1 MGMHQRA
8 RSRSLTLKAMSKARA
23 LWCLLAFV
31 LASCRGSTLS
41 DQFYSGAKRQE
52 GLDNNSLYLWERSPA
67 IASGNFDILSSA
79 NFDRQIT
86 KTLRFFSNVSDL
98 RAPLASADLLMNYS
112 HVDESAPTFFKWA
125 GKRVPWQDNPDF
137 RVLFA
142 YAELDRGITYVDGLM
157 SAGYLIESASKLFAW
172 RQAVCTGQ
180 TRGTRSCTASTDIL
194 AAPALPLTVSVD
206 NSTFP
211 GGGDSVATDTGFCPF
226 FNGEYY
232 LGSGSACTGRETNTN
247 WKADWHSGLVRRQV
261 SFYRDYD
268 YKKLNLVDDG
278 DAVIHE
284 LGHVLQTAI
293 NPALLESKP
302 GQNLHLDAIIE
313 GSADFF
319 AAAYRRDDRVFRYA
333 INNIYPIYPDNY
345 VGELQGA
352 ERDPDNSLY
361 FPNAYSYKSPYD
373 IGRVISGAMND
384 YRKLLAG
391 ETVFT
396 PPLAPAITPAS
407 PAADSED
414 AWDMAV
420 GVLFQ
425 TFYKLS
431 STDLTISLNR
441 FAGRMVEVCL
451 EMGAAKCNSTLI
463 VGVLKNRGLLN
474 QRYYNPAL
482 YGARNPSA
490 QDLILPGAAGTFNN
504 FLFLLGQS
512 KVAADQAELRW
523 GLNMPKT
530 LGWAPFLPGGSTE
543 FANDDGVINPCEA
556 IIVFPQITNNTQL
569 EYWKDLTARV
579 ATATYP
585 AMPGYITNYANIP
598 LAERGIDFV
607 DLNWSIAGAATGF
620 DLFEHPTLGYIDSYT
635 GINPDDIRGIPY
647 LKAGEDVQ
655 TLVKSQTSRLY
666 EIQQEKAHDQPWS
679 SKVVTSPA
687 QRAKLRSASGWLFL
701 APEDPASTTEPTDV
715 SATLTFKITYAA
727 YNRITHTTQSL
738 IYSINDAK
746 AETSA
751 STVTQSI
758 RVSTVDAGFCD

>member
-1 MGMHQRA
+1 MG
-8 RSRSLTLKAMSKARA
+8 KARA
-23 LWCLLAFV
+23 FLCLIAFA

-67 IASGNFDILSSA
+67 VASGNYNILSSA
-79 NFDRQIT
+79 NLDREIS
-86 KTLRFFSNVSDL
+86 KTLRYLSNISSV
-98 RAPLASADLLMNYS
+98 RAPLASDDLVLQYS

-142 YAELDRGITYVDGLM
+142 YAELDRGIGYVDALM
-157 SAGYLIESASKLFAW
+157 SSGYLTEDSEKLFAW
-172 RQAVCTGQ
+172 RQAVCAGQ
-180 TRGTRSCTASTDIL
+180 THGERSCTASTDIL
-194 AAPALPLTVSVD
+194 AAPALPLTVSAD

-211 GGGDSVATDTGFCPF
+211 GGNDSVVTDTGFCPF
-226 FNGEYY
+226 FSNEYY
-232 LGSGSACTGRETNTN
+232 LGTGSACTGRETNTN
-247 WKADWHSGLVRRQV
+247 WKADWHAGLVRRQV
-261 SFYRDYD
+261 SFYRDRD

-278 DAVIHE
+278 DTVIHE
-284 LGHVLQTAI
+284 LAHVLQTAI

-333 INNIYPIYPDNY
+333 INNLYPIYPDSY
-345 VGELQGA
+345 VGELRGA
-352 ERDPDNSLY
+352 ERDPANSLY

-391 ETVFT
+391 EAVPT
-396 PPLAPAITPAS
+396 LAVPTAITPAS
-407 PAADSED
+407 PAADSEV

-425 TFYKLS
+425 TFYELS

-441 FAGRMVEVCL
+441 FAGRMVEVCVG
-451 EMGAAKCNSTLI
+451 MGAEKCNSTLI
-463 VGVLKNRGLLN
+463 PAVLKNRGLLN
-474 QRYYNPAL
+474 LRYYSPTLSAAVNPTV
-482 YGARNPSA
+482 
-490 QDLILPGAAGTFNN
+490 QDLILPGVDGTYNN

-512 KVAADQAELRW
+512 KVAADEAEKRW
-523 GLNMPKT
+523 GLNMPTT

-556 IIVFPQITNNTQL
+556 IVVFPQITNNTQL
-569 EYWKDLTARV
+569 EIWNAAR
-579 ATATYP
+579 TPTDGTYP
-585 AMPGYITNYANIP
+585 VIAGYITNYTNIP
-598 LAERGIDFV
+598 IADRGIDFI
-607 DLNWSIAGAATGF
+607 DLNWSIAAAAIDF
-620 DLFEHPTLGYIDSYT
+620 DLFDHPTLGTIDPYT
-635 GINPDDIRGIPY
+635 GVNPDDIRGIPY
-647 LKAGEDVQ
+647 LKPGEDVQ
-655 TLVKSQTSRLY
+655 TLVKTQTSRLY
-666 EIQQEKAHDQPWS
+666 EIQQEKAHDLPWS

-687 QRAKLRSASGWLFL
+687 QSAKLRSSSGWLFQ
-701 APEDPASTTEPTDV
+701 APEDPDV

-727 YNRITHTTQSL
+727 YNRITHTTLSQ
-738 IYSINDAK
+738 IYYVNDAK

-758 RVSTVDAGFCD
+758 RVSTVDAGFCK

>member
-1 MGMHQRA
+1 MG
-8 RSRSLTLKAMSKARA
+8 TARA
-23 LWCLLAFV
+23 LLCLLAFALV
-31 LASCRGSTLS
+31 SCRGSTLS
-41 DQFYSGAKRQE
+41 DQFYSGARRQE

-67 IASGNFDILSSA
+67 VASGNFNILSSA
-79 NFDRQIT
+79 NFDREIL
-86 KTLRFFSNVSDL
+86 KTLRFFSNISDP
-98 RAPLASADLLMNYS
+98 RAALASEDLLMHYS
-112 HVDESAPTFFKWA
+112 HVDESAPAFFKWA

-142 YAELDRGITYVDGLM
+142 YTELDRGIGYIDGLM
-157 SAGYLIESASKLFAW
+157 SAGYLIESPSKLFAW

-180 TRGTRSCTASTDIL
+180 TRGSRSCTAPTDIL
-194 AAPALPLTVSVD
+194 AAPALPLTVSAD
-206 NSTFP
+206 NATFP
-211 GGGDSVATDTGFCPF
+211 GGADSAVTDTGFCPF
-226 FNGEYY
+226 FNSEYY

-247 WKADWHSGLVRRQV
+247 WKSDWHSGVVRRQV
-261 SFYRDYD
+261 SFYRDYQ

-333 INNIYPIYPDNY
+333 INNIYPIYPDEY
-345 VGELQGA
+345 VGELRGA
-352 ERDPDNSLY
+352 ERDPANSLY
-361 FPNAYSYKSPYD
+361 FPNAYSYKSPYNL
-373 IGRVISGAMND
+373 GRVISGAMND

-391 ETVFT
+391 ETIEALVLT
-396 PPLAPAITPAS
+396 TAPTPAS
-407 PAADSED
+407 PAAESED
-414 AWDMAV
+414 AWDMAA

-425 TFYKLS
+425 TFYDLG
-431 STDLTISLNR
+431 STDVTISLNR
-441 FAGRMVEVCL
+441 FAGRMVEVCSV
-451 EMGAAKCNSTLI
+451 MGAAKCNSTLI
-463 VGVLKNRGLLN
+463 LAVLKNRGLLN
-474 QRYYNPAL
+474 LRYYSPTLSAAVNPTV
-482 YGARNPSA
+482 
-490 QDLILPGAAGTFNN
+490 QDLIAPGVDGTYNN

-512 KVAADQAELRW
+512 KVAADEAEKRW

-556 IIVFPQITNNTQL
+556 IVVFPQITNNTQL
-569 EYWKDLTARV
+569 AIWNAAR
-579 ATATYP
+579 TRTDATYP
-585 AMPGYITNYANIP
+585 VIAGYITNYTNIP
-598 LAERGIDFV
+598 IADRGIDFI
-607 DLNWSIAGAATGF
+607 DLNWSIAGPATGF
-620 DLFEHPTLGYIDSYT
+620 DLFFHPTLGSIDPYT
-635 GINPDDIRGIPY
+635 GVNPDDIRGIPY
-647 LKAGEDVQ
+647 LKPGEDVQ
-655 TLVKSQTSRLY
+655 TLVKTQTSRLY

-679 SKVVTSPA
+679 AKVVTSPS
-687 QRAKLRSASGWLFL
+687 QKAKLRSASGWLFL

-715 SATLTFKITYAA
+715 SATMTFKITYAA
-727 YNRITHTTQSL
+727 YNRITHTTLSQ
-738 IYSINDAK
+738 IYYVNDAK

>member
-1 MGMHQRA
+1 MQQRA
-8 RSRSLTLKAMSKARA
+8 GSGKLSLKTMGKARA
-23 LWCLLAFV
+23 FWCLIAFA

-67 IASGNFDILSSA
+67 VASGNYNILSSA
-79 NFDRQIT
+79 NFDREIS
-86 KTLRFFSNVSDL
+86 KTLRYLSNISSV
-98 RAPLASADLLMNYS
+98 RAPLASDDLVLQYS

-142 YAELDRGITYVDGLM
+142 YAELDRGIGYVDALM
-157 SAGYLIESASKLFAW
+157 SSGYLTEAPAKLFAW

-180 TRGTRSCTASTDIL
+180 TRGERSCTASTDIL
-194 AAPALPLTVSVD
+194 AAPALPLTVSAD

-211 GGGDSVATDTGFCPF
+211 GGNDSVVTDTGFCPF
-226 FNGEYY
+226 FSNEYY
-232 LGSGSACTGRETNTN
+232 LGTGSACTGRETNTN
-247 WKADWHSGLVRRQV
+247 WKADWHAGLVRRQV
-261 SFYRDYD
+261 SFYRDYE

-278 DAVIHE
+278 DTVIHE
-284 LGHVLQTAI
+284 LAHVLQTAI

-333 INNIYPIYPDNY
+333 INNLYPIYPDSY
-345 VGELQGA
+345 VGELRGA
-352 ERDPDNSLY
+352 ERDPANSLY

-391 ETVFT
+391 ETVPT
-396 PPLAPAITPAS
+396 LAVSTAITPAS
-407 PAADSED
+407 PAADSEV

-425 TFYKLS
+425 TFYELS

-441 FAGRMVEVCL
+441 FAGRMVEVCVG
-451 EMGAAKCNSTLI
+451 MGTEKCNSTI
-463 VGVLKNRGLLN
+463 VQQVLTNRGLLN
-474 QRYYNPAL
+474 LRYYSPTLYSGQNPT
-482 YGARNPSA
+482 A
-490 QDLILPGAAGTFNN
+490 QDLILPGDAGTANN

-512 KVAADQAELRW
+512 KETADQAEQRW
-523 GLNMPKT
+523 GLNMPTT

-556 IIVFPQITNNTQL
+556 IVVFPQITNNTQL
-569 EYWKDLTARV
+569 EYWKADRTPADV
-579 ATATYP
+579 AYP
-585 AMPGYITNYANIP
+585 DIVGHITSYDTIP
-598 LAERGIDFV
+598 LAERGIDFI
-607 DLNWSIAGAATGF
+607 DLNWSIAAAAIGF
-620 DLFEHPTLGYIDSYT
+620 DLFFHPTLGSIDPYT
-635 GINPDDIRGIPY
+635 GVNPDDIRGIPY
-647 LKAGEDVQ
+647 LKPGEDVQ
-655 TLVKSQTSRLY
+655 TLVKTQTSRLY
-666 EIQQEKAHDQPWS
+666 EIQQEKAHDLPWS

-687 QRAKLRSASGWLFL
+687 QKAKLRSSSGWLFL
-701 APEDPASTTEPTDV
+701 APQDPASVSEPTDV

-758 RVSTVDAGFCD
+758 RVSTVDADFCK